1 MSIRHIDLSRNLQY
15 ICSHSPEFEMFDLVL
30 RLIERGKFDPGLIFS
45 HEMSFQRDFVKAY
58 DNNYINTPTLA

>member
-1 MSIRHIDLSRNLQY
+1 
-15 ICSHSPEFEMFDLVL
+15 MFDLVL

-58 DNNYINTPTLA
+58 DMACNYKDGVKILLIDE